1 MRFLLAGI
9 LAILPL
15 TAQAESLVF
24 MNDGEPDS
32 EPVATLSDT
41 ENYCTSQ
48 SPEDEGGFCRNPY
61 SRGSS
66 TNFET
71 LIGPSI
77 HVQSPWGVILYDPR
91 FLGIFEVN
99 EAGAGKPGFTTDR
112 YEAGGST
119 AKKFGRMAAAT
130 AGWSTHMYGSRN

>member
-15 TAQAESLVF
+15 TAQAESLAF
-24 MNDGEPDS
+24 MNAGEPDS

-48 SPEDEGGFCRNPY
+48 SAEDEGGFCRNPY
-61 SRGSS
+61 SPALP
-66 TNFET
+66 TNFEA
-71 LIGPSI
+71 LFGPSI
-77 HVQSPWGVILYDPR
+77 HVQGPWGVILYDPR

-99 EAGAGKPGFTTDR
+99 KATGGKPGFTTDR
-112 YEAGGST
+112 YDAGGST
-119 AKKFGRMAAAT
+119 AKNLGRMPAAI
-130 AGWSTHMYGSRN
+130 AGWSTHMYRNRN